1 MSRNSGKAQAK
12 ATPTVRS
19 AYTHQRR
26 IISLRASKGSH
37 TKNATA
43 PIDASLARDA
53 AAGLAKSL
61 PNKGCQAEGTA
72 RIEHESDVE
81 IPGDDCSGKRK
92 QSKQTGAEGKLHN
105 GSSSKSNISKNF

>member
-1 MSRNSGKAQAK
+1 MSRNNGKAQAK

-19 AYTHQRR
+19 AYTHHRR

-53 AAGLAKSL
+53 AAGLENPCRIKA
-61 PNKGCQAEGTA
+61 A
-72 RIEHESDVE
+72 RLKAPPESSMNLMLKYQVS
-81 IPGDDCSGKRK
+81 DCAGKREK
-92 QSKQTGAEGKLHN
+92 TKQTGAEGKLHN